1 MADPA
6 LGSKQICPN
15 CQAKFYDLGRRPAH
29 CPKCATDFDPEEAV
43 KFRRIRARTATPDY
57 ETDDEADDQVKAK
70 AKAETDEDLEEEE
83 VAAPEL
89 DEAVDEALPVDDEDE
104 AEPDAPEPGVSEV
117 EIEEDV
123 DLEEED
129 DDAVPFLEEDEEGF
143 EEDIEGLPE
152 EGEEDR

>member
-29 CPKCATDFDPEEAV
+29 CPKCESEFDPEEAV
-43 KFRRIRARTATPDY
+43 KFRRIRARTTAGPDY
-57 ETDDEADDQVKAK
+57 EDAEEAEPKVKASDSEDELEDEEVR
-70 AKAETDEDLEEEE
+70 APEIDEGGEEDAAVGDEEEDLEPAVVEE
-83 VAAPEL
+83 APEA
-89 DEAVDEALPVDDEDE
+89 D
-104 AEPDAPEPGVSEV
+104 V

-123 DLEEED
+123 DIEE

-143 EEDIEGLPE
+143 EEEIEGLPE
-152 EGEEDR
+152 EGDEDR

>member
-1 MADPA
+1 LADPA

-15 CQAKFYDLGRRPAH
+15 CQAKFYDLNRRPAH

-57 ETDDEADDQVKAK
+57 ETDDEAEDQVKAK
-70 AKAETDEDLEEEE
+70 KAADADDEEEDE
-83 VAAPEL
+83 VVAPEL
-89 DEAVDEALPVDDEDE
+89 DEAVDEALPIDDEDE
-104 AEPDAPEPGVSEV
+104 AEPDAPEPVSEV

-123 DLEEED
+123 DLEED